1 MSPDAAIKAAVLM
14 RPFAEISI
22 LRRRKKLLAAR
33 QQLPIRAVQQAL
45 VEQVRA
51 SDVLV
56 LVGETG
62 SGKTTQVP
70 QILMRAGLAEGSCI
84 VCTQPRRV
92 AAITVALRVA
102 QEQGCKLGDEV
113 WAYRAA

>member
-1 MSPDAAIKAAVLM
+1 ME
-14 RPFAEISI
+14 R
-22 LRRRKKLLAAR
+22 
-33 QQLPIRAVQQAL
+33 
-45 VEQVRA
+45 VRA
-51 SDVLV
+51 SDVLI

-92 AAITVALRVA
+92 AAITVAQRVA
-102 QEQGCKLGDEV
+102 QEQHCKLGDEV
-113 WAYRAA
+113 WARTVARPALLHVLAARAGCSMAS